1 MPNCLLPITAHQVSI
16 IRKGRRLLNSLDLT
30 ITNPGITMIM
40 GPNGAGK
47 SLLLRC
53 LHGLISSDEGEI
65 HFNQNPIE
73 AEIRYRQSMVFQSP
87 TLLRR
92 SVYANLA
99 FVLKDR
105 RMFDPAKIDQAL
117 NMVGLTHLATQSARL
132 LSGGEKQRLVLA
144 RALLT
149 DPDLLF
155 LDEATSNLDPAS
167 TKIIED
173 ILRKVSQADTK
184 IIAITHDLGQAKR
197 LADTIVFMHQ
207 GRVCEQTPS
216 DAFFDQPVSREAR
229 AFLKGDLL
237 L

>member
-1 MPNCLLPITAHQVSI
+1 MPNSLLPITAHQVSI

-65 HFNQNPIE
+65 HFGQKPME
-73 AEIRYRQSMVFQSP
+73 AKIRYRQSMVFQSP

-92 SVYANLA
+92 SIYANLA

-105 RMFDPAKIDQAL
+105 RMFDPAKIDHAL
-117 NMVGLTHLATQSARL
+117 KMVGLTHLATQSARL

-149 DPDLLF
+149 DPDMLF

-173 ILRKVSQADTK
+173 ILRKVSQASTK

-216 DAFFDQPVSREAR
+216 DAFFDQPVSKEAR